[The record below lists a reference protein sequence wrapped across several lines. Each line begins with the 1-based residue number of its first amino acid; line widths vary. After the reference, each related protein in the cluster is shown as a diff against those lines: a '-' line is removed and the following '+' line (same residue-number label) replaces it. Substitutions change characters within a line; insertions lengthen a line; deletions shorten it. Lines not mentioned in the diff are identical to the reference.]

1 MRKLIRIFTV
11 LVLSAV
17 TVQLS
22 AQNISINGRVVD
34 EAGVP
39 LIAVTVYE
47 DGNTSNGTVTDV
59 DGNYVLNV
67 SSAKVSLIFTCL
79 GFTDVKEMVGLR
91 KTINVTLKE
100 EKLSIDAAEV
110 VSVGYGTVS
119 RRDLT
124 GSVSKVDMGEMM
136 KAPVVNFDQ
145 ALTGKVAGVVVTTS
159 DGALGA
165 EANITIRGNNSLTQ
179 SSAPLYIID
188 GFPTESSMATSLN
201 SADIES
207 IDILKD
213 ASATAIYGARGANGV
228 IVITTKQG
236 TEGKPKVNF
245 SSSWTVN
252 TIANKMELMNGW
264 EFVELQ
270 NEKFLAGGTN
280 PYTKVSDADA
290 ALGITEYGLDYYK
303 YNPQMWTDWQDKIY
317 RTALAQNY
325 NVSLSGGSKE
335 AGNRYSVSLSA
346 TDQDG
351 IIVNSNFQRYQGKIN
366 FQQKLGKKV
375 TVDLLANYSRAITS
389 GVTPTN
395 AQAASS
401 ATGWLMYS
409 VWGYRPVKPVSQWL
423 KDASGNYY
431 NDWATEKPI
440 DDDAYNPTQDYR
452 FNPAMT
458 VRNEYRKTIV
468 DYLNANAGITWE
480 IIDDLKLKV
489 TGGYTVNSRRRE
501 EFNGTETYT
510 GYPGSSS
517 GKGINGG
524 IYWNSKVTW
533 VNENTLTYTK
543 RFNRKHNFNFL
554 AGFTMQGETFDYKGT
569 YATQMT
575 TETLGLNGLH
585 TGKYQTV
592 TPWQYDWTM
601 MSGLLRVNY
610 NFKYKYYLTASMR
623 ADGSSKFPK
632 ANRWGYFPSA
642 GLSWNINREDWLKD
656 KPWLSNAKLRA
667 SWGLT
672 GNNRTTTPYD
682 YYSQI
687 STAPGS
693 NQSFDYV
700 FNGQNIAGFYPSNL
714 ENPDLKWET
723 TEQWNVGIDFS
734 VFDSR
739 IKLTADWYLK
749 NTRDLL
755 LEATIPASSGYTTAM
770 MNVGSMQNK
779 GLEFTLEL
787 VPIQKKHFTW
797 NMNFNIAM
805 NRNKVTALTKDEY
818 SLSRSVSWDTHYNN
832 QYAYITQVGKPS
844 GMMYGFIY
852 DGTYKDDD
860 FDGGQLKNGVAYM
873 TSVGKAKVAPGDPKY
888 RDINHDGLI
897 DDNDRTVIGCGQP
910 LHTGGFGNTFNFYGF
925 DVNIFFSW
933 SYGNDILNANRL
945 YFENGNTNNT
955 NQLKTYTQRWT
966 ETNRTSD
973 IPRVNANGMVVY
985 SSRVIEDGSFLR
997 LRNFTV
1003 GYTLPRKVLRKMH
1016 FDTMRV
1022 YVSGE
1027 NLWTITGYSGP
1038 DPEVST
1044 RNSVLT
1050 PGFDWSAYPRAMGVT
1065 AGLSFTF

>member
-1 MRKLIRIFTV
+1 MMRKLIGFFAV
-11 LVLSAV
+11 LMLSAV
-17 TVQLS
+17 TVHLS
-22 AQNISINGRVVD
+22 AQNVSITGRVVD

-39 LIAVTVYE
+39 LIAVTVFE
-47 DGNTSNGTVTDV
+47 DGNTANGTVTDI
-59 DGNYVLNV
+59 DGNYILNV
-67 SSAKVSLIFTCL
+67 SSAKASVVFSCL
-79 GFTDVKEMVGLR
+79 GFTEVKETVGLR

-110 VSVGYGTVS
+110 VSVGYGSVA

-124 GSVSKVDMGEMM
+124 GSVSKVEMGELM
-136 KAPVVNFDQ
+136 KAPVTNFDQ

-188 GFPTESSMATSLN
+188 GFPTESSMATALN

-245 SSSWTVN
+245 SASWAMN
-252 TIANKMELMNGW
+252 QIANKVDLMNGYD
-264 EFVELQ
+264 FVELQ
-270 NEKFLAGGTN
+270 NEIFGASVGTN
-280 PYTKVSDADA
+280 SYMKPSVADEA
-290 ALGITEYGLDYYK
+290 AGITTYTLEDYK
-303 YNPQMWTDWQDKIY
+303 NEAMWNDWQDKIY
-317 RTALAQNY
+317 RTALVQNY
-325 NVSLSGGSKE
+325 SVSISGGSKE
-335 AGNRYSVSLSA
+335 AGNRYNISLSSI
-346 TDQDG
+346 DQDG
-351 IIVNSNFQRYQGKIN
+351 IIVKSNFQRYQGKIN
-366 FQQKLGKKV
+366 FQQKFGKKV
-375 TVDLLANYSRAITS
+375 TLDVLANYSRAITN
-389 GVTPTN
+389 GVTPTD
-395 AQAASS
+395 AQASSS

-409 VWGYRPVKPVSQWL
+409 VWGYRPVKPRGQWQQ
-423 KDASGNYY
+423 DANGNFI
-431 NDWATEKPI
+431 NN
-440 DDDAYNPTQDYR
+440 DDDFAVDDEVFGAADYR
-452 FNPAMT
+452 FNPAKT
-458 VRNEYRKTIV
+458 VRNEYRKTVV
-468 DYLNANAGITWE
+468 DYLNANAGLTWE
-480 IIDDLKLKV
+480 IVDDLKLKV
-489 TGGYTVNSRRRE
+489 TAGYTMNKRRRE

-510 GYPGSSS
+510 GNPKSSS

-524 IYWNSKVTW
+524 IYWNNKTSW

-543 RFNRKHNFNFL
+543 RLNRKHNFQFL

-569 YATQMT
+569 AATQMT

-601 MSGLLRVNY
+601 MSGLFRLNY
-610 NFKYKYYLTASMR
+610 NYKYKYYLTASMR
-623 ADGSSKFPK
+623 ADGSSKFPTQ
-632 ANRWGYFPSA
+632 NRWGYFPSV
-642 GLSWNINREDWLKD
+642 GLSWNVNREDWLKD

-682 YYSQI
+682 YYAQI
-687 STAPGS
+687 ATNPGNLNS
-693 NQSFDYV
+693 NDYV
-700 FNGQNIAGFYPSNL
+700 FGGTAITGFAPSNM
-714 ENPDLKWET
+714 ENTNLKWET
-723 TEQWNVGIDFS
+723 TEQWNVGLDFS
-734 VFDSR
+734 VLDSR

-755 LEATIPASSGYTTAM
+755 LQATIPASSAYTSAM
-770 MNVGSMQNK
+770 LNIGSMQNQ
-779 GLEFTLEL
+779 GAEFTLDI
-787 VPIQKKHFTW
+787 VPIQKKNFTW
-797 NMNFNIAM
+797 NMNFNIAF
-805 NRNKVTALTKDEY
+805 NRNKVTALTNDQY
-818 SLSRSVSWDTHYNN
+818 SLLRSVSWDQKFNT
-832 QYAYITQVGKPS
+832 QEAYITQVGKPS

-852 DGTYKDDD
+852 DGTYKEEH
-860 FDGGQLKNGVAYM
+860 FQNGVLKNGIASLSTV
-873 TSVGKAKVAPGDPKY
+873 TRSDVKPGDPMY
-888 RDINHDGLI
+888 RDINHDGVV
-897 DDNDRTVIGCGQP
+897 DDNDRTIIGCGQP

-945 YFENGNTNNT
+945 YFESGLSKHT
-955 NQLKTYTQRWT
+955 NQFTSYKDRWT
-966 ETNRTSD
+966 ETNNRSD
-973 IPRVNANGMVVY
+973 IPRVLANGMTVY
-985 SSRVIEDGSFLR
+985 SSRVVEDGSFLR

-1022 YVSGE
+1022 YLSGD
-1027 NLWTITGYSGP
+1027 NLWTLTNYTGP

-1050 PGFDWSAYPRAMGVT
+1050 PGFDWSAYPRAWGLT

>member
-1 MRKLIRIFTV
+1 MHKLTSLISALVMLFCVTDMFAQGITV
-11 LVLSAV
+11 
-17 TVQLS
+17 T
-22 AQNISINGRVVD
+22 GRVVD
-34 EAGVP
+34 ETGEP
-39 LIAVTVYE
+39 LIAVTVFE
-47 DGNTSNGTVTDV
+47 DGKTSNGTMTDI
-59 DGNYVLNV
+59 DGNYSLNV
-67 SSAKVSLIFTCL
+67 SSAKATIVYSCL
-79 GFTDVKEMVGLR
+79 GFAEVKETVGLR
-91 KTINVTLKE
+91 KAINVTLTE

-110 VSVGYGTVS
+110 VSVGYGSVT

-124 GSVSKVDMGEMM
+124 GSVSKVDMGEIL
-136 KAPVVNFDQ
+136 KAPVTNFDQ

-188 GFPTESSMATSLN
+188 GFPTESSMATALN

-236 TEGKPKVNF
+236 VEGKPKVNF
-245 SSSWTVN
+245 SSSWTVSH
-252 TIANKMELMNGW
+252 IANKADLMNGY

-270 NEKFLAGGTN
+270 NEIYGLSGNTN
-280 PYTKVSDADA
+280 AYLKPSDEHSAS
-290 ALGITEYGLDYYK
+290 GITTYKLEDYLDESQW
-303 YNPQMWTDWQDKIY
+303 NDWQDNIY
-317 RTALAQNY
+317 RTSISQNY
-325 NVSLSGGSKE
+325 NFSISGGSKE
-335 AGNRYSVSLSA
+335 AGNRYNISMSVV
-346 TDQDG
+346 DQNG
-351 IIVNSNFQRYQGKIN
+351 IIVKSNFQRYQGKVN

-375 TVDLLANYSRAITS
+375 TLDFMANYSRAVTN

-395 AQAASS
+395 AQQSSS
-401 ATGWLMYS
+401 ATGWLIYS
-409 VWGYRPVKPVSQWL
+409 VWGYRPVKPKAQWGVSGDMVDEMI
-423 KDASGNYY
+423 DADVASSN
-431 NDWATEKPI
+431 
-440 DDDAYNPTQDYR
+440 DYR

-468 DYLNANAGITWE
+468 DYLNASGGLTWD
-480 IIDDLKLKV
+480 IIENLKLKI
-489 TGGYTVNSRRRE
+489 TGGYTLNKRRRE
-501 EFNGTETYT
+501 EFNGTQTYT
-510 GYPGSSS
+510 GYEGSPS

-524 IYWNSKVTW
+524 IYWNDKLSW
-533 VNENTLTYTK
+533 VNDNTLTYTK
-543 RFNRKHNFNFL
+543 RFNRKHNFTFL
-554 AGFTMQGETFDYKGT
+554 AGFTLSGETFDYKGT

-575 TETLGLNGLH
+575 TEALGLNGLH
-585 TGKYQTV
+585 TGSYQTV

-601 MSGLLRVNY
+601 MSGFFRVNY
-610 NFKYKYYLTASMR
+610 NFKYKYYVTASFR

-632 ANRWGYFPSA
+632 NNRWGYFPSA

-682 YYSQI
+682 FYSQI
-687 STAPGS
+687 ATLPGNPDS
-693 NQSFDYV
+693 YDYV
-700 FNGQNIAGFYPSNL
+700 FDGNIVSGYYPSNMS
-714 ENPDLKWET
+714 NDNLKWET
-723 TEQWNVGIDFS
+723 TEQYNVGLDFS

-755 LEATIPASSGYTTAM
+755 LQATIPASSGYTSAM
-770 MNVGSMQNK
+770 LNVGSMQNM
-779 GLEFTLEL
+779 GYEVTLDL
-787 VPIQKKHFTW
+787 VPVQKKNFTW
-797 NMNFNIAM
+797 NMNFNIAI
-805 NRNKVTALTKDEY
+805 NRNKVTALTNDQY
-818 SLSRSVSWDTHYNN
+818 SLLRSVSWDQRFNA
-832 QYAYITQVGKPS
+832 QYPYITQVGKPS

-852 DGTYKDDD
+852 EGTYKPDE
-860 FDGGQLKNGVAYM
+860 FNGGVSLKDGIPYM
-873 TSVGKAKVAPGDPKY
+873 TSVGQDRVRPGDPKY
-888 RDINHDGLI
+888 RDINKDGLI

-925 DVNIFFSW
+925 DLNLFFSW
-933 SYGNDILNANRL
+933 SYGNDVINANRL
-945 YFENGNTNNT
+945 YFENGSISNT
-955 NQLKTYTQRWT
+955 NQLKSYTDRWT
-966 ETNRTSD
+966 ESNPTSD
-973 IPRVNANGMVVY
+973 IPRVGADIASMFVY
-985 SSRVIEDGSFLR
+985 SSRVVEDASFLR
-997 LRNFTV
+997 LRNVTL

-1016 FDTMRV
+1016 FDTMRF
-1022 YVSGE
+1022 YISGE
-1027 NLWTITGYSGP
+1027 NLWTLTKYSGP